1 MMRTTDYPEAAR
13 IRLGR
18 AVQAARTRAGYSR
31 TAFAEKVGPGM
42 AGISKRH
49 LADLEGGRPGISD
62 TKLRAVARHLPG
74 WTEDTPRAILEGAA
88 PPVAALPEFS
98 PEIQARLDRIER
110 SLGRD
115 AYIEARDLL
124 REAQKYSDRERGAS

>member
-13 IRLGR
+13 IQLGL

-31 TAFAEKVGPGM
+31 SAFAEKVGSGL

-74 WTEDTPRAILEGAA
+74 WTENTPRAILEGAE

-110 SLGRD
+110 TLGHA

-124 REAQKYSDRERGAS
+124 REIQKDVERGAS